1 MVKGILFPTI
11 FVINRCSV
19 IHFFFF
25 THHCHKIEE
34 QASLFHTSLNSSSPG
49 EAVLFRHSILEIFKF
64 WHEKGFTADKDKVMF
79 CMTYISETKDIDQDK
94 LKKILEESSINGGDI
109 MPTLAQRLREE
120 GMQMGIEKGMQ
131 QGMQK
136 GMQKG
141 IQKGIQKGMQQGKQE
156 GWQEAKI
163 ETAKQMLLDKMSI
176 KVVAKYTGL
185 KEKELKALLQNNKP
199 Q

>member
-1 MVKGILFPTI
+1 MLVRKPWSQVPIFRFPFI
-11 FVINRCSV
+11 
-19 IHFFFF
+19 
-25 THHCHKIEE
+25 THHCYKIEE

-79 CMTYISETKDIDQDK
+79 CMTYISETKEIDQDK

-131 QGMQK
+131 
-136 GMQKG
+136 KG

-156 GWQEAKI
+156 GRQEAKI

-176 KVVAKYTGL
+176 KIVAKYTGL
-185 KEKELKALLQNNKP
+185 KEKELKALLHNNES

>member
-1 MVKGILFPTI
+1 
-11 FVINRCSV
+11 
-19 IHFFFF
+19 
-25 THHCHKIEE
+25 
-34 QASLFHTSLNSSSPG
+34 
-49 EAVLFRHSILEIFKF
+49 
-64 WHEKGFTADKDKVMF
+64 MF
-79 CMTYISETKDIDQDK
+79 CMTYISETKEIDQDK

-131 QGMQK
+131 
-136 GMQKG
+136 KG

-156 GWQEAKI
+156 GRQEAKI

-176 KVVAKYTGL
+176 KIVAKYTGL
-185 KEKELKALLQNNKP
+185 KEKELKALLHNNES